1 MLDLLNS
8 FNRRLLTRSAGVTLL
23 AAAAAAA
30 DGTDRGWFGTTS
42 FICESITQRLM
53 ILWALEGG
61 GWDPPSSACRDYL
74 RLDCWSSFVSKT
86 AGFSCLPGAESVN
99 KRFFFFFPPSRRI
112 GGWMST
118 DHRLC
123 LVPSILTFPWL
134 DDFFFSTCFLSIIE
148 IYTLLL

>member
-86 AGFSCLPGAESVN
+86 AGFSCLPGAESVST
-99 KRFFFFFPPSRRI
+99 KDYYFFFLQAEELEDGCQQTTDCVLYLPYWHFRDWMIFFFPRASFR
-112 GGWMST
+112 
-118 DHRLC
+118 
-123 LVPSILTFPWL
+123 
-134 DDFFFSTCFLSIIE
+134 
-148 IYTLLL
+148 